1 MAVMV
6 VMQLEYAEV
15 EPLER
20 VQLQHEWELG
30 VAAAAEL
37 TVVVVGVLAGLVVQV
52 VEQPVLLVPVEVPE
66 LVVVVVVLAVVEWVE
81 FPSLVQVQ
89 F

>member
-1 MAVMV
+1 MAVMA

-20 VQLQHEWELG
+20 LQVQHEWELA
-30 VAAAAEL
+30 VAAEL
-37 TVVVVGVLAGLVVQV
+37 TVVVGVLAGLVVQV

-66 LVVVVVVLAVVEWVE
+66 LLVVVVLAVVEWVE